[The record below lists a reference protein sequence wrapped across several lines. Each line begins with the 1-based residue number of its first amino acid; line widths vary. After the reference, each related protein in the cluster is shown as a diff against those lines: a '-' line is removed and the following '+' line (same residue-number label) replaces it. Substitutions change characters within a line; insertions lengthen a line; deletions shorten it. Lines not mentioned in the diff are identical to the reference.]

1 MTERGVPPI
10 QWLGREILGTARFE
24 TFLRRLLGVK
34 GIVAP
39 AIEPKLQAGIELL
52 TPPWELAENA
62 LLAGWRGYQA
72 NDWEGPV
79 AGQYSSIQLQNPVGS
94 NIVCVVRSIWS
105 QANAAAAAYLLFVD
119 TIPGT
124 IFGGAPLATRVRID
138 TRGTDPLT
146 LQGGAVV
153 TSGSGVG
160 APPYQSRVIVQPAT
174 GGTNTDVVYVI
185 TPGYGLLIQGGTL
198 NTEIRAGL
206 MWWERAMEPSE
217 AAAR

>member
-1 MTERGVPPI
+1 MRWGERGGAVP
-10 QWLGREILGTARFE
+10 GADLGTARFE
-24 TFLRRLLGVK
+24 TFLRRLFSVK
-34 GIVAP
+34 GNVAP
-39 AIEPKLQAGIELL
+39 AVEPKLQAGLDLL

-62 LLAGWRGYQA
+62 LLAGWRGFQA
-72 NDWEGPV
+72 NDYEGPV

-94 NIVCVVRSIWS
+94 NIVCVVTTIWTQS
-105 QANAAAAAYLLFVD
+105 NAAAGAYALFVD

-124 IFGGAPLATRVRID
+124 IFGGAAVATRVRTD
-138 TRGTDPLT
+138 TRGVDPLT

-160 APPYQSRVIVQPAT
+160 APPYQSRVIVQPTT
-174 GGTNTDVVYVI
+174 GGTNTPVLYVI
-185 TPGYGLLIQGGTL
+185 TPGYGLLLQGGAL

-206 MWWERAMEPSE
+206 AWFERALEPSE

>member
-1 MTERGVPPI
+1 MIKI
-10 QWLGREILGTARFE
+10 QRSPGSDLGTARFE
-24 TFLRRLLGVK
+24 TFLRRLFGVK

-39 AIEPKLQAGIELL
+39 AIEPKLQAGVELL
-52 TPPWELAENA
+52 TPPWDLADNA

-72 NDWEGPV
+72 NDYEGPV

-94 NIVCVVRSIWS
+94 GIVCVVTSIWT
-105 QANAAAAAYLLFVD
+105 QANAAAGAYALFVD

-124 IFGGAPLATRVRID
+124 IFGGAAVGTRVRTD
-138 TRGTDPLT
+138 TRGVDPLT

-160 APPYQSRVIVQPAT
+160 APPYQSRVIVQPTT
-174 GGTNTDVVYVI
+174 GGTNTNVMYVI
-185 TPGYGLLIQGGTL
+185 TPGYGLALWAGAV

-206 MWWERAMEPSE
+206 AWFERAAEPSE
-217 AAAR
+217 LVAR